1 MNKHRLTPFLMAVSM
16 VLGVVVGTFYAS
28 HYSGNRLNIINTGSN
43 KLNYLLQLIDN
54 HYVDTV
60 DMTSLVED
68 AMPQILSELDPHS
81 QYISAKNAQKATED
95 LKGSFSGIGV
105 SFSMVQDTVNVMSV
119 IHGGPAE
126 KVGILAGDRIITA
139 DNTTLVGMDSEDVMR
154 ELKGDKGSKVKL
166 GIRRHGSKQVKYFT
180 VTRGDI
186 PVVSVDASYMINN
199 KTGYIHVRNFGE
211 QTYAEMLVALA
222 NLNISGMKNLIMDL
236 RGNQGGYM
244 HIAIQM
250 ANEFLSK
257 NQLVVYTEGRKSP
270 REEFRSD
277 GRGTFQRLPLVVLV
291 DEISASASEIFAGA
305 IQDNDRGTIIGR
317 RTFGKGLVQQPMNF
331 RDGSVV
337 RLTIARYYTPS
348 GRCIQKPYEKGH
360 GEEYLNELI
369 ARYERGEY
377 FYQDS
382 IRKDG
387 EKYYT
392 NLGRIVYGGGGITP
406 DIFIP
411 EDTTALTSYYKE
423 AAYTGLIRQFA
434 FSYTDENR
442 SRLNAL
448 PNVEAMEKFLRK
460 ENLLERFA
468 RFGEEHDLK
477 RRNLMLQ
484 KSRTLFERNIFGL
497 IIYNAKEMQDYL
509 QFLNESDPTVQRAI
523 QVLSD
528 GLSYPKAPEPE
539 EEESDEKKKELAKG
553 CLPEHLFMP
562 VHHMYAEAPC
572 SSGIASTGEVINLFS
587 A

>member
-1 MNKHRLTPFLMAVSM
+1 MI
-16 VLGVVVGTFYAS
+16 LGVVIGTFYAS

-81 QYISAKNAQKATED
+81 SYFSAKNAQVAQED

-139 DNTTLVGMDSEDVMR
+139 DDSTLVGMDSNDVMKR
-154 ELKGDKGSKVKL
+154 LKGEKGSKVKL
-166 GIRRHGSKQVKYFT
+166 GVRRHGSKQVIYFT
-180 VTRGDI
+180 VKRGDI
-186 PVVSVDASYMINN
+186 PVISVDASYMIND
-199 KTGYIHVRNFGE
+199 KTGYIHVKNFGE

-222 NLNISGMKNLIMDL
+222 DLNMSGMKNLIMDL
-236 RGNQGGYM
+236 RGNTGGYM

-250 ANEFLSK
+250 VNEFLSK

-277 GRGTFQRLPLVVLV
+277 GRGTFQHLPLVVLV

-317 RTFGKGLVQQPMNF
+317 RTFGKGLVQQPMEF

-369 ARYERGEY
+369 ARYERGE
-377 FYQDS
+377 FFNQDS
-382 IRKDG
+382 IRQDG

-392 NLGRIVYGGGGITP
+392 NLGRVVYGGGGITP

-411 EDTTALTSYYKE
+411 EDTTSLTSYYKE

-434 FSYTDENR
+434 YAYTDENR
-442 SRLNAL
+442 ARLNAL

-484 KSRTLFERNIFGL
+484 KSRSLFERNIFGL
-497 IIYNAKEMQDYL
+497 IIYNAKEMEDYL
-509 QFLNESDPTVQRAI
+509 EFLNESDPTVQRAL

-528 GLSYPKAPEPE
+528 GLSYPQAPEPE
-539 EEESDEKKKELAKG
+539 EEETSQKKKELAKG
-553 CLPEHLFMP
+553 SFPEHLLVP
-562 VHHMYAEAPC
+562 IHHMAIMPYGAGDKKA
-572 SSGIASTGEVINLFS
+572 LDFS
-587 A
+587 KAFG

>member
-1 MNKHRLTPFLMAVSM
+1 MI
-16 VLGVVVGTFYAS
+16 LGVVIGTFYAS

-81 QYISAKNAQKATED
+81 SYFSAKNAQVAQED

-139 DNTTLVGMDSEDVMR
+139 DDSTLVGMDSNDVMKR
-154 ELKGDKGSKVKL
+154 LKGEKGSKVKL
-166 GIRRHGSKQVKYFT
+166 GVRRHGSKQVIYFT
-180 VTRGDI
+180 VKRGDI
-186 PVVSVDASYMINN
+186 PVISVDASYMINDR
-199 KTGYIHVRNFGE
+199 TGYIHVKNFGE

-222 NLNISGMKNLIMDL
+222 DLNMSGMKNLIMDL
-236 RGNQGGYM
+236 RGNTGGYM

-250 ANEFLSK
+250 VNEFLSK

-277 GRGTFQRLPLVVLV
+277 GRGTFQHLPLVVLV

-317 RTFGKGLVQQPMNF
+317 RTFGKGLVQQPMEF

-369 ARYERGEY
+369 ARYERGE
-377 FYQDS
+377 FFNQDS
-382 IRKDG
+382 IRQDG

-392 NLGRIVYGGGGITP
+392 NLGRVVYGGGGITP

-411 EDTTALTSYYKE
+411 EDTTSLTSYYKE

-434 FSYTDENR
+434 YAYTDENR
-442 SRLNAL
+442 ARLNAL

-484 KSRTLFERNIFGL
+484 KSRSLFERNIFGL
-497 IIYNAKEMQDYL
+497 IIYNAKEMEDYL
-509 QFLNESDPTVQRAI
+509 EFLNESDQTVQRAL

-528 GLSYPKAPEPE
+528 GLSYPQAPEPE
-539 EEESDEKKKELAKG
+539 EEETSQKKKELAKG
-553 CLPEHLFMP
+553 SFPEHLLVP
-562 VHHMYAEAPC
+562 IHHMAIMPYGAGDKKTLEI
-572 SSGIASTGEVINLFS
+572 SKVLG
-587 A
+587 

>member
-1 MNKHRLTPFLMAVSM
+1 MI
-16 VLGVVVGTFYAS
+16 LGVVIGTFYAS

-81 QYISAKNAQKATED
+81 SYFSAKNAQVAQED

-139 DNTTLVGMDSEDVMR
+139 DDSTLVGMDSNDVMKR
-154 ELKGDKGSKVKL
+154 LKGEKGSKVKL
-166 GIRRHGSKQVKYFT
+166 GVRRHGSKQVIYFT
-180 VTRGDI
+180 VKRGDI
-186 PVVSVDASYMINN
+186 PVISVDASYMIND
-199 KTGYIHVRNFGE
+199 KTGYIHVKNFGE

-222 NLNISGMKNLIMDL
+222 DLNMSGMKNLIMDL
-236 RGNQGGYM
+236 RGNTGGYM

-250 ANEFLSK
+250 VNEFLSK

-277 GRGTFQRLPLVVLV
+277 GRGTFQHLPLVVLV

-317 RTFGKGLVQQPMNF
+317 RTFGKGLVQQPMEF

-369 ARYERGEY
+369 ARYERGE
-377 FYQDS
+377 FFNQDS
-382 IRKDG
+382 IRQDG

-392 NLGRIVYGGGGITP
+392 NLGRVVYGGGGITP

-411 EDTTALTSYYKE
+411 EDTTSLTSYYKE

-434 FSYTDENR
+434 YAYTDENR
-442 SRLNAL
+442 ARLNAL

-484 KSRTLFERNIFGL
+484 KSRSLFERNIFGL

-509 QFLNESDPTVQRAI
+509 EFLNESDPTVQRAV

-528 GLSYPKAPEPE
+528 GLSYPKAPEDE
-539 EEESDEKKKELAKG
+539 EEETGQKKKELAIG
-553 CLPEHLFMP
+553 GFPEHLFIP
-562 VHHMYAEAPC
+562 VHHMA
-572 SSGIASTGEVINLFS
+572 VIPYGSENKKTLENS
-587 A
+587 KVLG

>member
-1 MNKHRLTPFLMAVSM
+1 MNKHRLTPFLMAISM

-81 QYISAKNAQKATED
+81 QYISASNAQKASED

-105 SFSMVQDTVNVMSV
+105 SFSMVKDTVNVMSV

-126 KVGILAGDRIITA
+126 KVGILAGDRILTA
-139 DNTTLVGMDSEDVMR
+139 DSTSLIGMDSEDVMR
-154 ELKGDKGSKVKL
+154 HLKGDKGSKVKL
-166 GIRRHGSKQVKYFT
+166 SIHRHGSKQTKYFT

-199 KTGYIHVRNFGE
+199 KTGYLHIRNFGE

-222 NLNISGMKNLIMDL
+222 NLNINGMKNLIMDL

-277 GRGTFQRLPLVVLV
+277 GRGTFQHLPLVVLV

-382 IRKDG
+382 IRQDG

-392 NLGRIVYGGGGITP
+392 NLGRVVYGGGGITP

-434 FSYTDENR
+434 FAYTDENR
-442 SRLNAL
+442 TRLNAL
-448 PNVEAMEKFLRK
+448 PNLDAMEKFLRK

-468 RFGEEHDLK
+468 RFGEEHDLR

-484 KSRTLFERNIFGL
+484 KSRSLFERNIYGL

-509 QFLNESDPTVQRAI
+509 QFLNESDPTVLRAI

-528 GLSYPKAPEPE
+528 GLSYPKAPDS
-539 EEESDEKKKELAKG
+539 EEESAEKKEIAKG
-553 CLPEHLFMP
+553 GLPENFFQP
-562 VHHMYAEAPC
+562 IHHIYAMNQNK
-572 SSGIASTGEVINLFS
+572 SIS
-587 A
+587 

>member
-1 MNKHRLTPFLMAVSM
+1 MI
-16 VLGVVVGTFYAS
+16 LGVVIGTFYAS

-81 QYISAKNAQKATED
+81 SYFSAKNAQVAQED

-139 DNTTLVGMDSEDVMR
+139 DDSTLVGMDSNDVMKR
-154 ELKGDKGSKVKL
+154 LKGEKGSKVKL
-166 GIRRHGSKQVKYFT
+166 GVRRHGSKQVIYFT
-180 VTRGDI
+180 VKRGDI
-186 PVVSVDASYMINN
+186 PVISVDASYMIND
-199 KTGYIHVRNFGE
+199 KTGYIHVKNFGE

-222 NLNISGMKNLIMDL
+222 DLNMSGMKNLIMDL
-236 RGNQGGYM
+236 RGNTGGYM

-250 ANEFLSK
+250 VNEFLSK

-277 GRGTFQRLPLVVLV
+277 GRGTFQHLPLVVLV

-317 RTFGKGLVQQPMNF
+317 RTFGKGLVQQPMEF

-369 ARYERGEY
+369 ARYERGE
-377 FYQDS
+377 FFNQDS
-382 IRKDG
+382 IRQDG

-392 NLGRIVYGGGGITP
+392 NLGRVVYGGGGITP

-411 EDTTALTSYYKE
+411 EDTTSLTSYYKE

-434 FSYTDENR
+434 YAYTDENR
-442 SRLNAL
+442 ARLNAL

-484 KSRTLFERNIFGL
+484 KSRSLFERNIFGL
-497 IIYNAKEMQDYL
+497 IIYNAKEMEDYL
-509 QFLNESDPTVQRAI
+509 EFLNESDPTVQRAL

-528 GLSYPKAPEPE
+528 GLSYPQAPEPE
-539 EEESDEKKKELAKG
+539 EEETDEKE
-553 CLPEHLFMP
+553 
-562 VHHMYAEAPC
+562 
-572 SSGIASTGEVINLFS
+572 
-587 A
+587 

>member
-1 MNKHRLTPFLMAVSM
+1 MNKHRVTPLLMAISL
-16 VLGVVVGTFYAS
+16 VLGVVIGTFYAS

-60 DMTSLVED
+60 DMASLVED
-68 AMPQILSELDPHS
+68 AMPKILSELDPHS
-81 QYISAKNAQKATED
+81 QYIPATDAQKSAED

-126 KVGILAGDRIITA
+126 KVGILAGDRILTA
-139 DNTTLVGMDSEDVMR
+139 DNTSLVGMDSNDVMKR
-154 ELKGDKGSKVKL
+154 LKGEKGSKVKL
-166 GIRRHGSKQVKYFT
+166 EIRRHGSKQPLYFT
-180 VTRGDI
+180 VKRGDI
-186 PVVSVDASYMINN
+186 PIVSVDASYMINN
-199 KTGYIHVRNFGE
+199 KTGYIHVKNFGE

-222 NLNISGMKNLIMDL
+222 NLNISGMKNLIVDL

-244 HIAIQM
+244 LTAIQM

-257 NQLVVYTEGRKSP
+257 NQLIVYTEGRKSP

-277 GRGTFQRLPLVVLV
+277 GRGTFQKLPIVVLV

-317 RTFGKGLVQQPMNF
+317 RTFGKGLVQQPREF
-331 RDGSVV
+331 RDGSIV

-360 GEEYLNELI
+360 GDEYLNELI

-382 IRKDG
+382 IRQDG
-387 EKYYT
+387 EKYHT
-392 NLGRIVYGGGGITP
+392 SIGRIVYGGGGITP

-434 FSYTDENR
+434 FAYTDENR

-484 KSRTLFERNIFGL
+484 KSRTLFEHNIFGL
-497 IIYNAKEMQDYL
+497 IIYNAKEMQDYM
-509 QFLNESDPTVQRAI
+509 QYLNEGDPTVQRAI
-523 QVLSD
+523 QVLMD
-528 GLSYPKAPEPE
+528 GESYPKAPESE
-539 EEESDEKKKELAKG
+539 ERDSTNKKKDMAKG
-553 CLPEHLFMP
+553 SLPEHLLLP
-562 VHHMYAEAPC
+562 VRHIYAVAPC
-572 SSGIASTGEVINLFS
+572 SAGITHA
-587 A
+587 

>member
-1 MNKHRLTPFLMAVSM
+1 MI
-16 VLGVVVGTFYAS
+16 LGVVIGTFYAS

-81 QYISAKNAQKATED
+81 SYFSAKNAQVAQED

-139 DNTTLVGMDSEDVMR
+139 DDSTLVGMDSNDVMKR
-154 ELKGDKGSKVKL
+154 LKGEKGSKVKL
-166 GIRRHGSKQVKYFT
+166 GVRRHGSKQVIYFT
-180 VTRGDI
+180 VKRGDI
-186 PVVSVDASYMINN
+186 PVISVDASYMIND
-199 KTGYIHVRNFGE
+199 KTGYIHVKNFGE

-222 NLNISGMKNLIMDL
+222 DLNMSGMKNLIMDL
-236 RGNQGGYM
+236 RGNTGGYM

-250 ANEFLSK
+250 VNEFLSK

-277 GRGTFQRLPLVVLV
+277 GRGTFQHLPLVVLV

-317 RTFGKGLVQQPMNF
+317 RTFGKGLVQQPMEF

-369 ARYERGEY
+369 ARYERGE
-377 FYQDS
+377 FFNQDS
-382 IRKDG
+382 IRQDG

-392 NLGRIVYGGGGITP
+392 NLGRVVYGGGGITP

-411 EDTTALTSYYKE
+411 EDTTSLTSYYKE

-434 FSYTDENR
+434 YAYTDENR
-442 SRLNAL
+442 ARLNAL

-484 KSRTLFERNIFGL
+484 KSRSLFERNIFGL
-497 IIYNAKEMQDYL
+497 IIYNAKEMEDYL
-509 QFLNESDPTVQRAI
+509 EFLNESDPTVQRAL

-528 GLSYPKAPEPE
+528 GLSYPQAPEPE
-539 EEESDEKKKELAKG
+539 QEETSQKKKELAKG
-553 CLPEHLFMP
+553 SFPEHLLVP
-562 VHHMYAEAPC
+562 IHHMAIMPYGAGNKKA
-572 SSGIASTGEVINLFS
+572 LDFS
-587 A
+587 KAFG